1 MDEVALSGEEILV
14 SLDVNSLFTSISV
27 DEAISVFEVRMKGHD
42 TLDKRTKMKVGP
54 IVKLLKFCL
63 KSTEFVHNCN
73 GVH

>member
-14 SLDVNSLFTSISV
+14 SLDVNSLFTSIPV
-27 DEAISVFEVRMKGHD
+27 DEAITVFEVRMKGDD
-42 TLDKRTKMKVGP
+42 TLDKRTKMKVGT
-54 IVKLLKFCL
+54 IVKRLKFCL